1 MAIDR
6 PKARLPKGFRDTF
19 AKQYVARRSMIDAIC
34 AVYERFGFEPLDTSR
49 VEYVDALGKFL
60 PEKNEPQEGIFA
72 FQDDMDERWI
82 ALRYDLTAPLARVF
96 AEHQELPSPFRRYQ
110 FGPVWRR
117 EKKPG
122 KDRFREFFQCDF
134 DTVGCAS
141 VAADAEACDV
151 LAAAMRALGIDEFVI
166 RVNNR
171 KVLNGLLEVIGVNDT
186 ETRLNVLRTLDKL
199 DDVGPMGVAEQ
210 LGEGRLDKSGSF
222 NKGVGLEGGAVTS
235 LLDFLQSRV
244 DDRAQMCNELLD
256 RVKDSEVGQE
266 GIAELRQINDLLEV
280 MGLSS
285 DFVKFDPSLVRGL
298 EYYTGPVFEIELPFT
313 IKVKGK
319 QKKFG
324 SVAGGGRYD
333 YLVERFTGNKVP
345 ATGASIGVDRL
356 LAALDHLGRIDDA
369 LVVGPVVVTVMDQA
383 RMVDYQQMVN
393 ELRTAGIAAELYL
406 GDRGFRAQMKYADK
420 RRSPVTV
427 IAGSSEF
434 ENGEVTLKDMGLGAK
449 LSAQIESNEEWRNER
464 PAQETVPRAN
474 LADRVRA
481 ILKSVNEA

>member
-1 MAIDR
+1 MSVER
-6 PKARLPKGFRDTF
+6 PKARLPKGFRDIF
-19 AKQYVARRSMIDAIC
+19 AKQYAARQNMINAIC
-34 AVYERFGFEPLDTSR
+34 DVYKRFGFEPLDTSR

-72 FQDDMDERWI
+72 FQDDMDDKWL
-82 ALRYDLTAPLARVF
+82 ALRYDLTAPLARVV
-96 AEHQELPSPFRRYQ
+96 AEHQELPTPYRRYQ

-117 EKKPG
+117 EKKPA

-141 VAADAEACDV
+141 VAADAEVCDV
-151 LAAAMRALGIDEFVI
+151 LAAAMRAIGIEEFVI

-171 KVLNGLLEVIGVNDT
+171 KVLNGLLEVIGVSET

-199 DDVGPMGVAEQ
+199 DDVGAAGVAEQ

-222 NKGVGLEGGAVTS
+222 NKGVGLEAQAVSS
-235 LLDFLQSRV
+235 LLDFLKSRV
-244 DDRAQMCNELLD
+244 DDRGQMCDELFE

-266 GIAELRQINDLLEV
+266 GIAELRQIHDLLEV

-285 DFVKFDPSLVRGL
+285 DVVKFDPSLVRGL

-356 LAALDHLGRIDDA
+356 LAALDHLGQIDDTLA
-369 LVVGPVVVTVMDQA
+369 IGPVVVTVMDKD
-383 RMVDYQQMVN
+383 RLVDYQQMVN

-420 RRSPVTV
+420 RRAPVTV
-427 IAGSSEF
+427 IAGADEF
-434 ENGEVTLKDMGLGAK
+434 ASGQITLKDMGLGAK
-449 LSAQIESNEEWRNER
+449 LSAQIESNEQWRSER
-464 PAQETVPRAN
+464 PAQETVSRE
-474 LADRVRA
+474 DFIGRVRS
-481 ILKSVNEA
+481 ILEG